1 MLFYPEPI
9 TRLIDEFRSL
19 PGIGPKSAQ
28 RLAFYVLSL
37 DEERVKRYAE
47 TLIYAKEKIVSCSR
61 CGNLTDID
69 PCAVCQDDTRSDDI
83 LCVVERPED
92 VLAME
97 KAREFKG
104 KYHVLGGVISPMEGI
119 GPNDINVRQL
129 LMRVG
134 ESSVEEVVVATNSDV
149 EGEATA
155 IYIGKLLKPLGVKV
169 TRLAHGLPV
178 GGDLE
183 YADEVTLA
191 RAFEG
196 RREI

>member
-9 TRLIDEFRSL
+9 RKLIDEFRML
-19 PGIGPKSAQ
+19 PGVGPKTAQ
-28 RLAFYVLSL
+28 RLAFFVLSL
-37 DEERVKRYAE
+37 EEGKVEGFANA
-47 TLIYAKEKIVSCSR
+47 LIDAKQKIHTCDK
-61 CGNLTDID
+61 CCNLTDTTTCQICSDLTRD
-69 PCAVCQDDTRSDDI
+69 PSVI
-83 LCVVERPED
+83 CVVERPED

-97 KAREFKG
+97 KTREFKG
-104 KYHVLGGVISPMEGI
+104 YYHVLGGVISPMEGI
-119 GPNDINVRQL
+119 GPNDIRIKELLVRL
-129 LMRVG
+129 G
-134 ESSVEEVVVATNSDV
+134 DEKIKEVVVATNSDL
-149 EGEATA
+149 EGEATS
-155 IYIGKLLKPLGVKV
+155 IYLSKLIRPLSIKV

>member
-9 TRLIDEFRSL
+9 RKLIDEFRML
-19 PGIGPKSAQ
+19 PGVGPKTAQ
-28 RLAFYVLSL
+28 RLAFFVLSL
-37 DEERVKRYAE
+37 EEVKVEGFANA
-47 TLIYAKEKIVSCSR
+47 LINAKQKIHTCDK
-61 CGNLTDID
+61 CCNLTDTTTCQICSDLTRD
-69 PCAVCQDDTRSDDI
+69 PSVI
-83 LCVVERPED
+83 CVVERPED

-97 KAREFKG
+97 KTREFKG
-104 KYHVLGGVISPMEGI
+104 YYHVLGGVISPMEGI
-119 GPNDINVRQL
+119 GPNDIRIKEL
-129 LMRVG
+129 LIRLG
-134 ESSVEEVVVATNSDV
+134 DEKIKEVVVATNSDL
-149 EGEATA
+149 EGEATS
-155 IYIGKLLKPLGVKV
+155 IYLSKLIRPLSIKV

>member
-1 MLFYPEPI
+1 MQFYPEPI
-9 TRLIDEFRSL
+9 SRLIDEFRSL

-28 RLAFYVLSL
+28 RLAFFVLSCE
-37 DEERVKRYAE
+37 DEKVKEFANS
-47 TLIYAKEKIVSCSR
+47 LIYAKENICTCSK
-61 CGNLTDID
+61 CCNLTDVD
-69 PCAVCQDDTRSDDI
+69 PCQICQDETRDEEI
-83 LCVVERPED
+83 ICVIERPED

-97 KAREFKG
+97 KMREFKG

-119 GPNDINVRQL
+119 GPNDINIREL
-129 LMRVG
+129 LQRVG
-134 ESSVEEVVVATNSDV
+134 DGKVNEVVIATNSDV

-155 IYIGKLLKPLGVKV
+155 LYISKLLKPFEIKV

-196 RREI
+196 RREF